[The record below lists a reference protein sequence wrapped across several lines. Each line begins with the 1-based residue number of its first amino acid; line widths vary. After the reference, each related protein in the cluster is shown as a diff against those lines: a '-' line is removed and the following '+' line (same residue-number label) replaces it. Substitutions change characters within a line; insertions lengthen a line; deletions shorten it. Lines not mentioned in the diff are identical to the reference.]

1 MKENRQLP
9 NRIER
14 TVGKHPVAVTG
25 IGMVCPLGISTPV
38 VWENMLKG
46 KSGIQPITKFDAG
59 DCATKF
65 GGQLPED
72 YHKLEK
78 EKTPKRLFKKT
89 VVASRMIRL
98 CAQEALN
105 DSAYEIGQTD
115 PYRCGV
121 IIGTSGASVRSPED
135 LGGPSTQRWKIV
147 REMINA
153 PAAWLSIENGF
164 RGPSYSISAGYAS
177 GSYAIARAF
186 DLIQMGIIDVAIAGG
201 VDCLLTKNN
210 VKRGNQMNLLA
221 TRNSDFL
228 QAVRPF
234 DKNRD
239 GFVLSDGG
247 CAVLL
252 ESWSHARERNAEI
265 YAFMQGYGYFSQP
278 GRSLPVQ
285 NAAKDM
291 EQAIELALVNSGIS
305 KEKIAYVNANGTASI
320 NDDVCE
326 TVALKRVF
334 GQQAHD
340 LLISSQKSMIGHC
353 VGGADA
359 IEFAVTALTLKT
371 QKIPPT
377 INYQYQD
384 PDCDLNYV
392 PNSMT
397 MIADYQSAIMNSFGF
412 GGSNCVIVL
421 TKSP

>member
-1 MKENRQLP
+1 MP
-9 NRIER
+9 DRIER
-14 TVGKHPVAVTG
+14 TTGKQPVAVTG
-25 IGMVCPLGISTPV
+25 IGMLCPLGISTPV

-59 DCATKF
+59 ECATKF

-72 YHKLEK
+72 YYKLEK

-89 VVASRMIRL
+89 VLASRMIRL

-105 DSAYEIGQTD
+105 DSAFQIGQTD

-121 IIGTSGASVRSPED
+121 IIGTSGASVRSPDD
-135 LGGPSTQRWKIV
+135 LDGPSTQRWKIV

-153 PAAWLSIENGF
+153 PAAWISIENRF

-186 DLIQMGIIDVAIAGG
+186 DLIQLGVIDVAIAGG
-201 VDCLLTKNN
+201 VDYLLTQNN
-210 VKRGNQMNLLA
+210 VKRGNKLNLLS
-221 TRNSDFL
+221 TRNSDFR
-228 QAVRPF
+228 QDVRPF

-247 CAVLL
+247 CAVVL
-252 ESWSHARERNAEI
+252 ESYRHAHQRNAGI

-278 GRSLPVQ
+278 GRSLPAH
-285 NAAKDM
+285 NTAKDM
-291 EQAIELALVNSGIS
+291 EQTIELALGNSGLS
-305 KEKIAYVNANGTASI
+305 RDMIAYVNASGTASI
-320 NDDVCE
+320 NDDACE
-326 TVALKRVF
+326 TAALKQVF
-334 GQQAHD
+334 GQQAHN

-377 INYQYQD
+377 INFQNQD
-384 PDCDLNYV
+384 PDCDLDYV
-392 PNSMT
+392 PNTMT
-397 MIADYQSAIMNSFGF
+397 TIADYQSAITNSFGF
-412 GGSNCVIVL
+412 GGNNCVIAL

>member
-1 MKENRQLP
+1 MP

-14 TVGKHPVAVTG
+14 TTGNQPVAVTG
-25 IGMVCPLGISTPV
+25 IGMVCPLGVSAPI

-59 DCATKF
+59 ECATKF

-72 YHKLEK
+72 YGRLEK

-89 VVASRMIRL
+89 VLASRMIRL
-98 CAQEALN
+98 CSQEALN

-121 IIGTSGASVRSPED
+121 IIGTSGASVRSPDD

-153 PAAWLSIENGF
+153 PAAWVSIDNGF

-186 DLIQMGIIDVAIAGG
+186 DLIQQGIIDVAIAGG

-210 VKRGNQMNLLA
+210 VNRANLLRLL
-221 TRNSDFL
+221 TTQNSDSR
-228 QAVRPF
+228 QVVRPF

-247 CAVLL
+247 CAVVL
-252 ESWSHARERNAEI
+252 ESYSHARQRNAEI

-278 GRSLPVQ
+278 CRSLPVH
-285 NAAKDM
+285 NVAKDM
-291 EQAIELALVNSGIS
+291 EQTIELALVNSGIS
-305 KEKIAYVNANGTASI
+305 KEKIAYVNANGTASL
-320 NDDVCE
+320 NDDMCE
-326 TVALKRVF
+326 TRALKKVF

-353 VGGADA
+353 IGGADA
-359 IEFAVTALTLKT
+359 IEFAVTAMTLKN

-377 INYQYQD
+377 INYEFPD
-384 PDCDLNYV
+384 PECDLNYV
-392 PNSMT
+392 PNATAS
-397 MIADYQSAIMNSFGF
+397 IADYQAAITNSFGF
-412 GGSNCVIVL
+412 HGHNCVIVL
-421 TKSP
+421 TQST